1 VKWWDGGARE
11 VERMTGDGGVVWP
24 KGGRDERESK
34 SKRVEENRRKEGEKS
49 TKTTTGTQKGK

>member
-1 VKWWDGGARE
+1 MKWWDGGARE

-24 KGGRDERESK
+24 KGGRESK
-34 SKRVEENRRKEGEKS
+34 SKRVEENRTKEGEKS